1 MQRKRMVQGQG
12 IVAALGRHSK
22 HAARRVDGVRVEAAG
37 RRVLKARTETHF
49 STLGITQFFLYT
61 LSITSVD
68 VVVIVD
74 TTIVR
79 FG

>member
-1 MQRKRMVQGQG
+1 MMQCQR
-12 IVAALGRHSK
+12 IVAALRRHSE
-22 HAARRVDGVRVEAAG
+22 HAARRVDRVRVEPAG

-49 STLGITQFFLYT
+49 STLGITQVFLYT

-68 VVVIVD
+68 VVVID